1 MATFGSIQTVVSSR
15 LLDPDNTAVPQ
26 SSVAASIN
34 DAVRYWKFKRFWFNE
49 GYSQTN
55 AIPQI
60 GPIPLPTDFLVP
72 STDNDG
78 FNIEYS
84 SMRYPLKKLVQLQY
98 DNIYLTSGYGLPR
111 MYARVGTDYVLYPL
125 PDRAYDIN
133 CHYLKEYTDMIG
145 PNDTNDFTVNAD
157 RLLTLWAC
165 ADLVSEFRRDLDAEA
180 MFRKRAMDEYAE
192 LQNMTR
198 KSNASGS
205 LVLSSTLL
213 Q

>member
-1 MATFGSIQTVVSSR
+1 MATFGAIQTAVSSR
-15 LLDPDNTAVPQ
+15 LLDPDNTAV
-26 SSVAASIN
+26 SAADVAASIN

-49 GYSQTN
+49 GYSQTTTV
-55 AIPQI
+55 PQT
-60 GPIPLPTDFLVP
+60 GPFPLPTDFLVP
-72 STDNDG
+72 ATDNDG

-84 SMRYPLKKLVQLQY
+84 SMRYPLKKLVQMQY

-111 MYARVGTDYVLYPL
+111 MYARVGQDYVLYPL

-133 CHYLKEYTDMIG
+133 CHYLRDYADMIG
-145 PNDTNDFTVNAD
+145 PNDTNDFTDNAE

-165 ADLVSEFRRDLDAEA
+165 ADLVFEIRRDQEAE
-180 MFRKRAMDEYAE
+180 MKFRDRAMKEYAE